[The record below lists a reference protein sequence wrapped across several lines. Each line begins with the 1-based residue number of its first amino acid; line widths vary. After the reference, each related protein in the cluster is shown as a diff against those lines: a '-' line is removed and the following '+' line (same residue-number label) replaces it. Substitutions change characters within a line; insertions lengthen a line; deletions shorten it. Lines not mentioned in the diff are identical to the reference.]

1 MWNNRIESDSASS
14 SVTVRLPVSETVL
27 KYADSIS
34 EKKIN
39 IYDRPL
45 TDIKVM
51 ASFCK
56 MLLF

>member
-27 KYADSIS
+27 KYADLIS
-34 EKKIN
+34 EKIN